1 MPLTVFPDPDLFDH
15 CAHTDRR
22 LSHTSVTSA
31 KLPCAAPL
39 SCSSSPCRIL
49 VVLGCCQH
57 SPKSLAPFLLANA
70 MATSIRGF
78 LANIRDSH
86 APSGIVLRPSQ
97 FKRDIAPMIKSRR
110 MSACPAFDMRPS
122 RSFPPDECCRGTRP
136 NQAAKSR
143 PRRKLS
149 MGGANASTANAL
161 IGPTPGIVCKRRAV
175 SVSDASAPICF
186 AFPAY
191 SAEAG
196 H

>member
-1 MPLTVFPDPDLFDH
+1 MP
-15 CAHTDRR
+15 
-22 LSHTSVTSA
+22 
-31 KLPCAAPL
+31 
-39 SCSSSPCRIL
+39 
-49 VVLGCCQH
+49 VVSIAQI
-57 SPKSLAPFLLANA
+57 ARAILLANA

-78 LANIRDSH
+78 LANIHDSH

-186 AFPAY
+186 AFPSIRCVFSDLQQKIAAFVANQFWQIAVL
-191 SAEAG
+191 SLN
-196 H
+196 HRLNPL